1 MKFKILLKNV
11 EWKKIYWKRLL
22 LFVQILLKNNDD
34 LLNILFLKRK
44 IIHYKIIR
52 IFKISIDIQNSFLI
66 DLYEGKR

>member
-1 MKFKILLKNV
+1 MKKNYRFYGTCANF
-11 EWKKIYWKRLL
+11 I
-22 LFVQILLKNNDD
+22 NND

-52 IFKISIDIQNSFLI
+52 IYKISIDIQNSFLI